1 MPATS
6 LSLSRKKVPS
16 SPSLCHLLHGVDVD
30 GEFSSVVIFF
40 ISNFSQHL
48 FTVKLL
54 FNWPCRPPSLS
65 LSRQQEHATTI
76 HVLLVAWGRQWRWV
90 FLLFLFFPDCS
101 NFFLTALFPV
111 ELLCSSGCYL
121 LFPRFF
127 LRLHLNFKMSHVS
140 ITICLP
146 KHILVL

>member
-6 LSLSRKKVPS
+6 LSLSRKKVPP
-16 SPSLCHLLHGVDVD
+16 SPSLCHLLRGVDVD

-40 ISNFSQHL
+40 ISIFSQHL

-54 FNWPCRPPSLS
+54 FNWPCQPPSLS

-90 FLLFLFFPDCS
+90 FLLFLFFLHCS
-101 NFFLTALFPV
+101 NLFLTA
-111 ELLCSSGCYL
+111 
-121 LFPRFF
+121 FF
-127 LRLHLNFKMSHVS
+127 LVKFFFSRPRCHRPSVS
-140 ITICLP
+140 QVNKVPPSPSLRSLWCGEDGDS
-146 KHILVL
+146 